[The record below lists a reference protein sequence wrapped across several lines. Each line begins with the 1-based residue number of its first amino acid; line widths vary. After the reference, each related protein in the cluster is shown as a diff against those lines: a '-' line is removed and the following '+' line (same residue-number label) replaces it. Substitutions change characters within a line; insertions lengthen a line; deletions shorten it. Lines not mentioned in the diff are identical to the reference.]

1 MCEEDEEP
9 QVTDVGH
16 VVQLTTTRRHKT
28 RPFGL
33 LAALGRADMP
43 KKKKSKAQ
51 AKAREKA
58 RNEKK
63 AEKKKARTSVVTR
76 GKKK

>member
-43 KKKKSKAQ
+43 KKKTKKQKGKDAANVKKEKAQ
-51 AKAREKA
+51 R
-58 RNEKK
+58 R
-63 AEKKKARTSVVTR
+63 KARTSVVTR